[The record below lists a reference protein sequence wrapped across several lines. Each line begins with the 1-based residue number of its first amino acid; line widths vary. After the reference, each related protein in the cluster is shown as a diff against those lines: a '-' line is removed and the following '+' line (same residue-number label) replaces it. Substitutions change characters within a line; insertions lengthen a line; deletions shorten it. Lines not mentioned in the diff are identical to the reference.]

1 MQKIEQVVWLS
12 PDELTPY
19 PENAKLH
26 PPEQVD
32 HIANSIKAFGWTQP
46 IVVDE
51 NNVVVIGHG
60 RLLAAKQL
68 LLEKVPVVKRDDLTE
83 EQINACRL
91 ADNKTN
97 ESDWDFS
104 KLEEELAA
112 LSIAGFDME
121 QFGFDV
127 DDWTDAKREIIED
140 EVPEVPAEPKAKR
153 GDVYQLGEHRLM
165 CGDSTDA
172 DDIAELMDG
181 QNARMLFTSPPY
193 SDMREYEGGKDLS
206 VSNLCQFISKYRP
219 YTDYQC
225 VNLGIQRKNND
236 IYEYWN
242 DYISEA
248 RSTGYKMLAWNVWDK
263 CTVGNIGQE
272 RAFQP
277 IRHEWVFVFGTEY
290 FETNRSVQK
299 NEESIINKKQMK
311 SGRQADGSLKPHT
324 SGDQSKPFKRMESIQ
339 RIYPVLN
346 SNVSEDHP
354 AAFPVE
360 LPAEYIKSMS
370 DENDIIIEPFGG
382 SGTTLIACHELKR
395 KCRIMELEP
404 KYIDVIIKRWEDF
417 TGLKAELI
425 KEGDTN

>member
-26 PPEQVD
+26 PQEQVD

-68 LLEKVPVVKRDDLTE
+68 LLEKVPVVRRDDLTE

-91 ADNKTN
+91 ADNRTN

-140 EVPEVPAEPKAKR
+140 EVPEVPAVPKAKR

-172 DDIAELMDG
+172 DDVKILLG
-181 QNARMLFTSPPY
+181 GARAKLLLTDPPY
-193 SDMREYEGGKDLS
+193 GISVVSRGGGTIGTG
-206 VSNLCQFISKYRP
+206 NWPKYRNSRRWRRTSLQP
-219 YTDYQC
+219 EQ
-225 VNLGIQRKNND
+225 
-236 IYEYWN
+236 
-242 DYISEA
+242 SE
-248 RSTGYKMLAWNVWDK
+248 
-263 CTVGNIGQE
+263 
-272 RAFQP
+272 
-277 IRHEWVFVFGTEY
+277 
-290 FETNRSVQK
+290 
-299 NEESIINKKQMK
+299 
-311 SGRQADGSLKPHT
+311 
-324 SGDQSKPFKRMESIQ
+324 
-339 RIYPVLN
+339 
-346 SNVSEDHP
+346 
-354 AAFPVE
+354 VE
-360 LPAEYIKSMS
+360 A
-370 DENDIIIEPFGG
+370 
-382 SGTTLIACHELKR
+382 
-395 KCRIMELEP
+395 
-404 KYIDVIIKRWEDF
+404 
-417 TGLKAELI
+417 
-425 KEGDTN
+425 